1 MGDPRVPGH
10 ISDRVVELCTSTS
23 SVSALMAEDP
33 SRAPGDAWDVLYGEW
48 KSSKPPD
55 DDYLKEGSGLDWKDE
70 LERAARCGKWGPT
83 QPSELFLKIYHDALC
98 TLDED
103 PGRAMVSPSL
113 MGSCGVVPLTI
124 ISVIPDIARHM
135 SNVIARAEKEVFL
148 ATNYWEDSV
157 ASKFLTDAIREL
169 DRRAGQRGTKV
180 VVKIIYDRG
189 SAKQAFEPH
198 YYVSEKE
205 YTGKNVKLPA
215 SEDIPNIDLQVM
227 NYHQPIVGT
236 FHAKYMVVDRKI
248 ALLQSNNIQDNA
260 NLEMMIRLEGPIV
273 DSMYD
278 VALLSW
284 HKQLEPPLPSS
295 SSPAARGGLGPWT
308 NGKAIA
314 PDTSKENGPSRD
326 EILTGPSKPESI
338 IHPRPTNQ
346 ATSSTPSEAQTH
358 LRSDT
363 PNGAPDAQAE
373 TYLNRGHQ
381 TLSESRVQ
389 HPSPGP
395 SHTRLEEHSNEH
407 PYYDDD
413 IAGEVSRVQTH
424 VSPKDGESRM
434 QAVGRLLD
442 HSINKGFEG
451 DRAPECPAGEEMTPY
466 IAHPAHEPFPMA
478 LVNRSPYGPPSHKS
492 VDNPQNAAW
501 LSALRNAEKSVFIQ
515 SPTLNAEPL
524 IPAIHDACERGVD
537 VYCYICLGYNDIGE
551 LLPRQGGHNDM
562 VAHKLYQSL
571 TPAARQHLHYFWY
584 VAKDQTR
591 PLVQAAKK
599 RSCHIKLMIVDEH
612 VGIQG
617 NGNQDTQSWYHSQ
630 EINVMVDSAEVCRAW
645 IDGLRRNQNTHV
657 YGALDREEGKW
668 VDAEGK
674 EADGVLGVEKGMFSW
689 TKGVV
694 GAVKRVKGTGGF

>member
-1 MGDPRVPGH
+1 MFA
-10 ISDRVVELCTSTS
+10 I
-23 SVSALMAEDP
+23 
-33 SRAPGDAWDVLYGEW
+33 
-48 KSSKPPD
+48 
-55 DDYLKEGSGLDWKDE
+55 GLDQ
-70 LERAARCGKWGPT
+70 
-83 QPSELFLKIYHDALC
+83 QPAL
-98 TLDED
+98 TL
-103 PGRAMVSPSL
+103 PR
-113 MGSCGVVPLTI
+113 
-124 ISVIPDIARHM
+124 IPDIARHM

-169 DRRAGQRGTKV
+169 DRRAGERGSKV
-180 VVKIIYDRG
+180 IVKIIYDRG
-189 SAKQAFEPH
+189 SPKQAFEPH
-198 YYVSEKE
+198 YCVSEKE
-205 YTGKNVKLPA
+205 YTGKNVGLPA
-215 SEDIPNIDLQVM
+215 SADIPNIDLQVM

-260 NLEMMIRLEGPIV
+260 NLEMMIHLEGPIV

-295 SSPAARGGLGPWT
+295 NSPATKGGLGASPKET
-308 NGKAIA
+308 TADVSATTPGLHVQQKAEGGGRVLA
-314 PDTSKENGPSRD
+314 GPDEGPTKNGPGHD

-338 IHPRPTNQ
+338 IHPQFTAD
-346 ATSSTPSEAQTH
+346 ATSSLPSEGHTH
-358 LRSDT
+358 PRSEN
-363 PNGAPDAQAE
+363 PNGAPDTPTE
-373 TYLNRGHQ
+373 TYLDGGDQ
-381 TLSESRVQ
+381 ALPESRVQ

-395 SHTRLEEHSNEH
+395 SGSRLEEHSNEH
-407 PYYDDD
+407 RYYDDD
-413 IAGEVSRVQTH
+413 IAAEVNRIQTE
-424 VSPKDGESRM
+424 VSPKEGESRM
-434 QAVGRLLD
+434 EAIGRLLD

-451 DRAPECPAGEEMTPY
+451 DRAPECPPGDEMTPY

-478 LVNRSPYGPPSHKS
+478 LVNRSPYGKPTHKA

-501 LSALRNAEKSVFIQ
+501 LSALRNAKKSVFIQ

-537 VYCYICLGYNDIGE
+537 VYCYICLGYNDIVGYPIVSSDDCLHSFQGE

-571 TPAARQHLHYFWY
+571 STEARQHLHYFWY

-612 VGIQG
+612 IGIQG

-630 EINVMVDSAEVCRAW
+630 EINVMIDSAEICKAW

-657 YGALDREEGKW
+657 YGALNKEEGKW
-668 VDAEGK
+668 LDAEWE
-674 EADGVLGVEKGMFSW
+674 EADGALGVDKGRFSW
-689 TKGVV
+689 AKGLV
-694 GAVKRVKGTGGF
+694 GAVKRVQGTGGF